1 MALILLLTAYWT
13 YLILCCGF
21 ALWRGGP
28 PERIAAW
35 GMIAASVL
43 TIFAAD
49 PDGYVQV
56 EYAVLA
62 IDVAL
67 LALLVA
73 LAIVADRRWTLWAAG
88 FHLVG
93 VLTPIAFMLSP
104 TAIRFAY
111 AWMQGFWAY
120 PTLTALLAG
129 TIAYRRRVKRGT
141 AGRSWRPFSRRS
153 ARTRPAVPPAG

>member
-1 MALILLLTAYWT
+1 MALILLLTVYWT
-13 YLILCCGF
+13 YLALCCGY

-35 GMIAASVL
+35 AMIAASVL
-43 TIFAAD
+43 TFFAAD
-49 PDGYVQV
+49 SSGYVTV

-62 IDVAL
+62 IDLGL

-111 AWMQGFWAY
+111 ALMQGFWAY
-120 PTLTALLAG
+120 PTLTALLVGA
-129 TIAYRRRVKRGT
+129 IAHRRRMEQGRGD
-141 AGRSWRPFSRRS
+141 RSWLRFSRHSVEKRRLS
-153 ARTRPAVPPAG
+153 PPAG